1 MTIIKKLK
9 YNNQEIIVKKSLSC
23 NFIIL
28 NISLI

>member
-1 MTIIKKLK
+1 MIIIKKLK

-28 NISLI
+28 NIRLI